1 MPRSRY
7 PVDRYLVESSKKLE
21 RENTNDDDLW
31 TSEPALKPE
40 DEIMLRKLHDMLQST
55 TNDLKILSGE
65 LSKFQEPSIQIK
77 SSPIPLDEEFNEKV
91 HIEELV
97 NAKFYGHKLVDKNRD
112 GSGARQIKNVIGP
125 STGTTN
131 ADTKK
136 KHNVKPKVSTSVQV
150 NTIPEIKQKRI
161 NRNMGFS
168 KTKLIQISDK
178 TYNKKLNNG
187 KIIKEPLSVAYN
199 EFCYKHEEPTSNI
212 QKNLQL
218 QKMPNINIRSELKL
232 EKVFNLSILPEN
244 NETFPVPTNKGNS
257 TVILV
262 KHIDLN
268 KQPIDQSHST
278 QPKPLIRKVS
288 KMSTCESSESSNN
301 LNLEVKTKL
310 RKHPINISPKSTNR
324 VIQTHK
330 KTVKRDSEK
339 RCYAD
344 LEEWKRKLNRV
355 YGGHVFKNDKPSSK
369 YKINKKKASP
379 DKKNVTKPILNNT
392 EYIPYSRLTLGG
404 VRVSDIEKEIGDISN
419 KNVPLSPIIDRI
431 LSSRDNSPR
440 KNKQEIISRTFTTS
454 DENLMQEVVD
464 IERTISETLSKTI
477 QKDEDNGVKPK
488 TVNEDS
494 VSYKSDSYIDDF
506 EDDTDQKEQILE
518 ESYNNIE
525 HLEAKD
531 TSGNKLN
538 SNNYQPN
545 NEDNISDHNK
555 PSTSKIQNRTYI
567 KASNLSFKDSVDVF
581 EFVHNVDTQD
591 TGTQSDSS
599 NKIIPKETQTS
610 PTNERQNLQPIRN
623 DLWMSID
630 PRKEVEK
637 MLELEKD
644 FIKKFI
650 IEEYGDILEEK
661 ITKPSTS
668 KDRNE
673 NIRKNIAASQKNT
686 QTSPARVKSVMT
698 SPRRTKTRTT
708 SPFPLSLAVD
718 KQTSPLLFDVNNRET
733 SVDLENDELG
743 ISINLSSPRF
753 NLRLPQT
760 TREVLSNLD
769 ACTKR
774 TGTDVTSKT
783 FRKTLVSSSSADAD
797 NSSSELSSVGEIKMN
812 LKKKIRALN
821 RSISSE
827 SSSSSVSTKYS
838 SDLQPG
844 GILPLKSDGEL
855 SLGRSKDKRAHSIGE
870 TSNLF

>member
-1 MPRSRY
+1 MI
-7 PVDRYLVESSKKLE
+7 K
-21 RENTNDDDLW
+21 
-31 TSEPALKPE
+31 
-40 DEIMLRKLHDMLQST
+40 HT
-55 TNDLKILSGE
+55 T
-65 LSKFQEPSIQIK
+65 
-77 SSPIPLDEEFNEKV
+77 
-91 HIEELV
+91 
-97 NAKFYGHKLVDKNRD
+97 
-112 GSGARQIKNVIGP
+112 
-125 STGTTN
+125 
-131 ADTKK
+131 
-136 KHNVKPKVSTSVQV
+136 
-150 NTIPEIKQKRI
+150 
-161 NRNMGFS
+161 
-168 KTKLIQISDK
+168 
-178 TYNKKLNNG
+178 KKLNNG

-812 LKKKIRALN
+812 LKKKN
-821 RSISSE
+821 TCTE
-827 SSSSSVSTKYS
+827 
-838 SDLQPG
+838 
-844 GILPLKSDGEL
+844 
-855 SLGRSKDKRAHSIGE
+855 
-870 TSNLF
+870 